1 MDHIQTLK
9 IVRCRGDGRTF
20 RNDHSRWPGVRP
32 RTVPSPCERE
42 ERDPD
47 REQCPQR
54 PSAPEGAT
62 LVYRLHDQRG
72 IRAAKAE
79 AVVEYRTDGPF
90 LGLVR
95 HQVDTFGALARVVE
109 VERRR
114 DDLVAHREDA
124 EDALY

>member
-1 MDHIQTLK
+1 PYQRHANAKKGIQTAS
-9 IVRCRGDGRTF
+9 
-20 RNDHSRWPGVRP
+20 N
-32 RTVPSPCERE
+32 VPSANR
-42 ERDPD
+42 R
-47 REQCPQR
+47 QR
-54 PSAPEGAT
+54 LRT
-62 LVYRLHDQRG
+62 LVYRLHDQRR

-114 DDLVAHREDA
+114 DDLVAHREGA
-124 EDALY
+124 EDALYRACAAQTGG